1 MKESGDVSAAGGTGE
16 GMKVLSLGGGRRT
29 RLVDGVVLAA
39 QIVGEG
45 VDVELSQ
52 EAPQRDH
59 PRPRHPRL
67 LGAAAG
73 QQQAEGGGEGG
84 GDDGQHREEVEDV
97 GREHLLELLLGRRKE
112 EMGRVEG
119 RRGEEGRELDGR
131 ETQGDRCCSQ
141 GKASAPDEGWGLWAF
156 VGSGAR

>member
-1 MKESGDVSAAGGTGE
+1 VETCEEEGMKESGDVSAAGGTGE

-52 EAPQRDH
+52 ESPQRDH

-97 GREHLLELLLGRRKE
+97 GREHLLQLCCVGA
-112 EMGRVEG
+112 EG
-119 RRGEEGRELDGR
+119 RRRWEEWRGGEERRG
-131 ETQGDRCCSQ
+131 
-141 GKASAPDEGWGLWAF
+141 
-156 VGSGAR
+156 GA